1 MAAGLSQTRG
11 DPPFQR
17 EKTVRKSCIFGET
30 KRVMEAT
37 TIQLPMTLAERDA
50 APDELRVPATW
61 EDYVELAEEVPY
73 NIEFLHDEIISMSQ
87 ATDLHE

>member
-1 MAAGLSQTRG
+1 
-11 DPPFQR
+11 
-17 EKTVRKSCIFGET
+17 
-30 KRVMEAT
+30 MEAT